1 MPITWPEII
10 GINWRFDYDPE
21 ATYAPRDAVHYGGS
35 AFYTMIPQPPGW
47 ATPDPDVTP
56 DPGNAWHL
64 LSRGGDPGSGTGHI
78 IRRPD
83 GTAMTDRAALR
94 FIGFTVTNNAG
105 SNESRV
111 TMPPP
116 AIPSLEELEGIV
128 GTTVPFIDLPL
139 TAAFT
144 HADTDMHAQLA
155 MDRAGVVW
163 LRGRVHA
170 EGTGEAIVARLDP
183 LYRPANELRIP
194 VVKAGGV
201 YTFCRINPDGN
212 VYVTA
217 NTGDN
222 VHLDGVAFPSDLGFG
237 GLLPGVSPDSFVAPW
252 EPTIAPEPTVQIRG
266 HVIEGRITAFSP
278 GDSQIAFT
286 WPKYTDGAD
295 TFVGYGEVIGSP
307 STVINISV
315 ETYEFDADMLALRVA
330 WPAGGNGSTVVVA
343 LAGKVVT

>member
-1 MPITWPEII
+1 
-10 GINWRFDYDPE
+10 
-21 ATYAPRDAVHYGGS
+21 
-35 AFYTMIPQPPGW
+35 
-47 ATPDPDVTP
+47 
-56 DPGNAWHL
+56 
-64 LSRGGDPGSGTGHI
+64 
-78 IRRPD
+78 
-83 GTAMTDRAALR
+83 MTDRAALR
-94 FIGFTVTNNAG
+94 FIGFTVTDNAG